1 MTDHPTKEAR
11 PPAIRVATRAD
22 GEDVDHALVASPV
35 KGEWSDSR
43 ANMAAMGATDGEH
56 IETLS
61 GDPTL
66 VLPEFDNPPEDPLP
80 LLKRWLQLAD
90 ERGVREPRA
99 LALATADADGRPSS
113 RILLLKQVTPALVFS
128 GSYESRK
135 GRELEANPRAA
146 GTLYWRETLQQIT
159 MEGPVRRLAEAE
171 SDAIFGE
178 RSADARATTVA
189 SRQGAP
195 LDDPAALRRK
205 ADTLGSGDEPLSRP
219 PRWGGFRLD
228 PDLVEFWHGSPD
240 RLHRRLLYVKQDG
253 RWSHRR
259 LQP

>member
-1 MTDHPTKEAR
+1 MP
-11 PPAIRVATRAD
+11 
-22 GEDVDHALVASPV
+22 
-35 KGEWSDSR
+35 
-43 ANMAAMGATDGEH
+43 AMGETDGAE

-66 VLPEFDNPPEDPLP
+66 ELPEFDDPPEDPLP
-80 LLKRWLQLAD
+80 LLERWLRLAD

-99 LALATADADGRPSS
+99 LALATADAEGRPSS
-113 RILLLKQVTPALVFS
+113 RILLLKQVTPALIFS

-135 GRELEANPRAA
+135 GRELKANPRAA

-159 MEGPVRRLAEAE
+159 IEGPVRRLAEAE

-178 RSADARATTVA
+178 RPADARATTVA
-189 SRQGAP
+189 SRQGMP
-195 LDDPAALRRK
+195 LDDPAALRSA
-205 ADTLGSGDEPLSRP
+205 ADALRSSGESLNRP

-228 PDLVEFWHGSPD
+228 PDLIEFWHGSPD
-240 RLHRRLLYVKQDG
+240 RLHRRLLYVKQEG
-253 RWSHRR
+253 RWTHQR